1 MLVERGTWC
10 LFVKWTA
17 CRRQT
22 AGRVAS
28 SANGSQGQLWPH
40 SYRLIIFSS
49 NQCRPAPH
57 GRRALFRSD
66 MTACAWPASQPRALI
81 LSTPSSQNNQRLLLN
96 LSQQRSRKAFRESC
110 KNLAFFTVLF
120 VTTYLRGDEKQRGYP
135 GMRRGKEGS
144 SACAD
149 SRHCR
154 SRTEHDYW
162 LIFLH
167 RLSNLYTLLLLLRQ
181 YRRFVIQS
189 LLKVDKNSSCK
200 KHPLINQKWLRLCL
214 CIHPRC
220 LNFTKPSTLSSLVCF
235 PLLKAIHLLKKA
247 AF

>member
-10 LFVKWTA
+10 LFVEWAA

-40 SYRLIIFSS
+40 QSYRLIIFSS

-96 LSQQRSRKAFRESC
+96 LSQHRSRKAFRESS

-120 VTTYLRGDEKQRGYP
+120 VIVTVPIWEETRNSVGMP
-135 GMRRGKEGS
+135 GMRRGKVGS

-181 YRRFVIQS
+181 YRRCVIQPLS
-189 LLKVDKNSSCK
+189 KVDKNYSRK
-200 KHPLINQKWLRLCL
+200 KHPLINQKSLRLCL
-214 CIHPRC
+214 CIRPR
-220 LNFTKPSTLSSLVCF
+220 S
-235 PLLKAIHLLKKA
+235 
-247 AF
+247 

>member
-10 LFVKWTA
+10 LFAEWA
-17 CRRQT
+17 ARRRQT

-40 SYRLIIFSS
+40 QSYRLIIFSS

-96 LSQQRSRKAFRESC
+96 LSQHRSRKAFRESC

-120 VTTYLRGDEKQRGYP
+120 VTVRIWEETRNSVGMP
-135 GMRRGKEGS
+135 GMRRDKEGS
-144 SACAD
+144 GACAD
-149 SRHCR
+149 SRHYR

-167 RLSNLYTLLLLLRQ
+167 RLCNLLLLLLLRQ
-181 YRRFVIQS
+181 YRGCVMQPLS
-189 LLKVDKNSSCK
+189 KLDKNSSCN
-200 KHPLINQKWLRLCL
+200 KHPLIRQKWWRLCL
-214 CIHPRC
+214 CIRPRC
-220 LNFTKPSTLSSLVCF
+220 LNFTKPLCSMFPVIKST
-235 PLLKAIHLLKKA
+235 
-247 AF
+247 

>member
-10 LFVKWTA
+10 LFVEWA
-17 CRRQT
+17 ARRRQT
-22 AGRVAS
+22 AGRDAS

-40 SYRLIIFSS
+40 RSYRLIIFSS

-96 LSQQRSRKAFRESC
+96 LSQNRSRKACRESC

-120 VTTYLRGDEKQRGYP
+120 VTVRIWEGTRNSV
-135 GMRRGKEGS
+135 GMRRGKVGS
-144 SACAD
+144 GACAD

-167 RLSNLYTLLLLLRQ
+167 RLSNLYTLFLLLRQ
-181 YRRFVIQS
+181 YTRCVIQPLS
-189 LLKVDKNSSCK
+189 KVDKNYSCK
-200 KHPLINQKWLRLCL
+200 EHPLINQKSLRLCL
-214 CIHPRC
+214 CIRPRC
-220 LNFTKPSTLSSLVCF
+220 LNFTKPLSSMF
-235 PLLKAIHLLKKA
+235 PVVKST
-247 AF
+247 